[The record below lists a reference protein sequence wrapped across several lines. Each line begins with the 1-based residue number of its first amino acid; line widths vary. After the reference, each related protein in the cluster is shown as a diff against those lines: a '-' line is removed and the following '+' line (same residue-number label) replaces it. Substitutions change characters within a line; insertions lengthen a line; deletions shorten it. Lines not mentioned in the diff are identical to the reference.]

1 MRHKRFVFP
10 DQLVAWLL
18 AGLLMAILAVPL
30 SAVTKTELHPYYEIS
45 KEIQLSG
52 MASSVLATPGQG
64 MMPGSHVLV
73 ETASG
78 TIDASLGKWGLQG
91 QGAPSIQNGEQVTI
105 KGVMKTVKDKEVFIV
120 RTLEVGGRTYMIR
133 NEHGLPFS
141 PQGRQHMNQTALKGV
156 SQ

>member
-1 MRHKRFVFP
+1 MAKRTTS
-10 DQLVAWLL
+10 LIGLALL
-18 AGLLMAILAVPL
+18 AGLLSAILAVPL
-30 SAVTKTELHPYYEIS
+30 GAVTKTELHPYYDIT

-52 MASSVLATPGQG
+52 MASSLLARPRQG
-64 MMPGSHVLV
+64 MMPGSHILV

-91 QGAPSIQNGEQVTI
+91 QGAPSIQNGDQVTI
-105 KGVMKTVKDKEVFIV
+105 KGVMKTVNDKQVFIV
-120 RTLEVGGRTYMIR
+120 RTLEVDGRTYRIR

-141 PQGRQHMNQTALKGV
+141 PQGRQRTSQTALKGV